1 MLRMGIEFL
10 MKAGSAREILKEQ
23 QRCSSLRQNNESCF
37 TSRPE
42 PEMCVFV
49 LPFVHA
55 QQMLA
60 PPKDKAFFVCCAL
73 SFPG

>member
-49 LPFVHA
+49 LPSVHA